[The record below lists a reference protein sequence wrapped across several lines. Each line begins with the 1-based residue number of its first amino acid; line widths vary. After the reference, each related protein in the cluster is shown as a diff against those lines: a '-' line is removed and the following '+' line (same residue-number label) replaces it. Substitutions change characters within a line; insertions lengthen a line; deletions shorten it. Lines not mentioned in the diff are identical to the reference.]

1 MEPNPDLGID
11 VDFDNEGFRDAIHF
25 AMQMGFNPDPDKRA
39 VFIKKATTKQYFK
52 NSVLLDPADVRT
64 DRDGKPLDP
73 EVELIRGADE
83 EIRSGTGAD
92 EVNVAIEV
100 DRADAEE
107 LPVGNFRPTKV
118 VITALDVDYVK
129 IKDCRE
135 LVYNGDRYLFG
146 YEPESNGLFSVGV
159 YTMIFYGKDES

>member
-1 MEPNPDLGID
+1 MDPSSSLGISA
-11 VDFDNEGFRDAIHF
+11 DFDNEGFRNAIRF
-25 AMQMGFNPDPDKRA
+25 AMQMGFNPDPSRRA
-39 VFIKKATTKQYFK
+39 IFIKKSTTKQYFK
-52 NSVLLDPADVRT
+52 DGVLLTTTPRT

-73 EVELIRGADE
+73 EIELVRGADQQ
-83 EIRSGTGAD
+83 ILSGSGPD

-100 DRADAEE
+100 DRADADE

-118 VITALDVDYVK
+118 VITALDTDYVK

-135 LVYNGDRYLFG
+135 LIYNGDRYLFG
-146 YEPESNGLFSVGV
+146 YEPESNGLFEVGI